1 MSDSHNKIS
10 TVLDAVS
17 TFIAH
22 HDKENY
28 EGIFIIARQ
37 KNDLFQLFSGGTAD
51 DPDCLEDWQTAP
63 YFLEYFLNDQA
74 EMSHSIQP
82 RLKLITDDKASVQI
96 NKSIPNLSE
105 STESLRD
112 VEQMSLHPGARLNG
126 QGELIDVPGVFHP
139 RLNDKG
145 ERVII
150 SHPTAPT
157 PMAAFIDPNRYA
169 VMLPNGQAPQSL
181 NGIAFESWQDVP
193 KSVADWVHVEGQSK
207 LEEPPFT
214 PKHGKQLAAGVVIV
228 EPDGRFWLVVP
239 TNAFGGY
246 KATFPK
252 GRLEPGMT
260 PQATAIKEA
269 YEEAG
274 LQVQITAYIG
284 DFERSTTLTRYYL
297 GRRTGGLPTQMH
309 WESQAVMLVPK
320 SQLLTVLNHPN
331 DHAVIAALEKL
342 KLTD

>member
-37 KNDLFQLFSGGTAD
+37 KNDLFQLFSGGTAN
-51 DPDCLEDWQTAP
+51 DPDCLEDWQAAP

-74 EMSHSIQP
+74 EMSNSTQP
-82 RLKLITDDKASVQI
+82 QLKLITDDKASVQI
-96 NKSIPNLSE
+96 NKTISNLSE
-105 STESLRD
+105 SLESLQD
-112 VEQMSLHPGARLNG
+112 IEQMSLHPGTRLND

-139 RLNDKG
+139 KLNDKD

-157 PMAAFIDPNRYA
+157 PMSAFDDPDSYA

-181 NGIAFESWQDVP
+181 NGIAFEPWQDVP
-193 KSVADWVHVEGQSK
+193 ESVAEWIHVEGQANLK
-207 LEEPPFT
+207 EPPFI
-214 PKHGKQLAAGVVIV
+214 PKHGKKLAAGVVVI
-228 EPDGRFWLVVP
+228 EPDGRFWLAAP

-246 KATFPK
+246 KSTFPK

-260 PQATAIKEA
+260 LQATAIKEA

-274 LQVQITAYIG
+274 LQVHITAYLG

-297 GRRTGGLPTQMH
+297 GRRIGGLPTEMH
-309 WESQAVMLVPK
+309 WESQAVMLVPR
-320 SQLLTVLNHPN
+320 SQLLAVLNHPN
-331 DHAVIAALEKL
+331 DHSVIAALDKL
-342 KLTD
+342 EFLD